1 MERRRLGG
9 DIAALVAPGLER
21 RGVLAA
27 FTERRGGVSRG
38 PYRTL
43 NLGFRTGDRPER
55 VAENR
60 SRVARGL
67 GVPPFALARQVH
79 GRALVRVGARR
90 AGAGFLDPARTLGPA
105 DALVTA
111 RPRTPVAVLVAD
123 CVPVVLAAGGA
134 VVVVHAGWRGI
145 VAGVLQRAGGPLPRG
160 AAAAIGPA
168 IGPCHYEVGED
179 VALAVDSATG
189 GRARVER
196 RRGRRF
202 LDLPR
207 TAEAVLR
214 DAGIPEIDRSEDCTA
229 CHPDRFFS
237 YRRDGTT
244 GRQAA
249 VAMLL

>member
-1 MERRRLGG
+1 MERRRRREGVT
-9 DIAALVAPGLER
+9 ALVAPGMER

-27 FTERRGGVSRG
+27 FTERRGGVSSG

-55 VAENR
+55 VVENR
-60 SRVARGL
+60 RRAARAL

-79 GRALVRVGARR
+79 GRGVVRIGPRR
-90 AGAGFLDPARTLGPA
+90 AGAGFDAPAGILGPA

-111 RPRTPVAVLVAD
+111 RPGTPVAVLVAD
-123 CVPVVLAAGGA
+123 CVPVVLADGGTVA
-134 VVVVHAGWRGI
+134 VVHAGWRGI
-145 VAGVLQRAGGPLPRG
+145 AAGILQRAAALLPDGG
-160 AAAAIGPA
+160 AAAIGPA

-179 VALAVDSATG
+179 VAAAVDAATG
-189 GRARVER
+189 NRARVER
-196 RRGRRF
+196 RAGRAF

-214 DAGIPEIDRSEDCTA
+214 DAGIAEVERADDCTA

-237 YRRDGTT
+237 YRRDGRS
-244 GRQAA
+244 GRQAG

>member
-1 MERRRLGG
+1 M
-9 DIAALVAPGLER
+9 ALVAPGLER

-27 FTERRGGVSRG
+27 FTERRGGASRG

-43 NLGFRTGDRPER
+43 NLGFRTGDRPEL

-60 SRVARGL
+60 SRVARAL
-67 GVPPFALARQVH
+67 DVPPFACARQVH
-79 GRALVRVGARR
+79 GRGVIRVGARR
-90 AGAGFLDPARTLGPA
+90 AGAGFAAPGGALGPA
-105 DALVTA
+105 DALVTRRA
-111 RPRTPVAVLVAD
+111 GTPIAVLAAD
-123 CVPVVLAAGGA
+123 CVPVVIAAGGSVA
-134 VVVVHAGWRGI
+134 VVHAGWRGI
-145 VAGVLQRAGGPLPRG
+145 AAGVLQRAAGLLPADR
-160 AAAAIGPA
+160 AAAIGPA

-179 VALAVDSATG
+179 VAGAVDSATG
-189 GRARVER
+189 GRARIER
-196 RRGRRF
+196 RRGRLF

-214 DAGIPEIDRSEDCTA
+214 DAGVAEIDRAEDCTA

-244 GRQAA
+244 GRQGA